1 MRQDLRSMVQRVL
14 DKRRVV
20 KRGPAV
26 VRAEAVN
33 KKTAAAAAAA
43 ASQKQS
49 KKDVVVS
56 RHRHN
61 SDLRYSFTIYRH
73 RVLIYSRSC
82 TFLRMSSFE
91 VLSPKSYN
99 DFVAPGG
106 RFP

>member
-20 KRGPAV
+20 KRDPAV

-33 KKTAAAAAAA
+33 KKTAAAAAAAA

-61 SDLRYSFTIYRH
+61 SDLRYSFTIYR
-73 RVLIYSRSC
+73 RGVLIYSRSC

-91 VLSPKSYN
+91 VLSP
-99 DFVAPGG
+99 
-106 RFP
+106 